1 MTAKTTTKKSP
12 AKKPAA
18 KKPAAKATMPRRE
31 RLRQAYLYVVDNWA
45 VGNSDLKAAGIDPAL
60 MKALQPSGLVEAY
73 HVNGERAVTWQSHF
87 DVQNGD
93 PREDAEAAF
102 DKAFPAKE
110 TPEPATKTGNGAT
123 GPRYTPGQIAV
134 GMRLTREGKSAKAVA
149 AEVGVKSPSYFR
161 KLMLAEIAK
170 ADVKKA
176 KDSGSSNRKPA
187 AKKATKKPAAKKLA
201 KPSGKPKAANARVA
215 A

>member
-1 MTAKTTTKKSP
+1 MTAKTTTKKSS
-12 AKKPAA
+12 AKKSSA
-18 KKPAAKATMPRRE
+18 KKAAMPRRE
-31 RLRQAYLYVVDNWA
+31 RLRQAYLHVVDNWA
-45 VGNSDLKAAGIDPAL
+45 VTNADLKAAGIDPAL
-60 MKALQPSGLVEAY
+60 MKALQPSGLVEGT

-102 DKAFPAKE
+102 DKAFPAE
-110 TPEPATKTGNGAT
+110 EAPEPAKTGATGAT

-134 GMRLTREGKSAKAVA
+134 GIRLTREGKSAKAVA

-170 ADVKKA
+170 SD
-176 KDSGSSNRKPA
+176 A
-187 AKKATKKPAAKKLA
+187 AKKATKKPAAKKLP
-201 KPSGKPKAANARVA
+201 KSPGKPKAANARVA